1 MHTKRLLS
9 LRAEKIKRLRLLIRL
24 NEAKKAAIVSRHVE
38 RLRFLIGEIRPK
50 RPKPKRP
57 ELTPRE
63 NEVLDLILLGVE
75 SPEIASRLF
84 ISDSTVKKHIGNIL
98 GKLQMKNRNQ
108 LILNLKKGVRNY
120 EN

>member
-38 RLRFLIGEIRPK
+38 RLRFLIGEIR
-50 RPKPKRP
+50 PKRP